1 MKKSRWLFFSLL
13 MFIPFFVSAETE
25 EMELVATK
33 TKYFKTTVVL
43 STSEVMRNSGLGE
56 ISSITTE
63 ITKEE
68 YDNVD
73 VNSESAANSE
83 RSIISTTIETTYK
96 MLTTDMYKRND
107 YYFRYHTTLTWKK
120 IPSTR
125 SYDIIGIGFLNTLE
139 PSGIYF
145 EENYCRSSSECYQNT
160 SYYEFIGLQGVGAM
174 FKVPSGTLTEL
185 EQYLEFD
192 VAKKN
197 SSSTLTY
204 QIAAGDYRH
213 ATSSIPYEDAK
224 DFSITLGGVQ
234 LDSSIVNYYDT
245 ITVADAEWTGT
256 W

>member
-1 MKKSRWLFFSLL
+1 MKARRWILFSLL

-25 EMELVATK
+25 EMELVATN
-33 TKYFKTTVVL
+33 TKYYKTVVVM
-43 STSEVMRNSGLGE
+43 SSSEVMRNSGLGE
-56 ISSITTE
+56 LSSITTE

-73 VNSESAANSE
+73 VDSENAENLQ
-83 RSIISTTIETTYK
+83 RGITSTTIETNYK

-125 SYDIIGIGFLNTLE
+125 SYDIIGIGFMNTLE
-139 PSGIYF
+139 PSSIYF

-160 SYYEFIGLQGVGAM
+160 SYYEYIGLQGVGAM

-185 EQYLEFD
+185 SQYLEFD
-192 VAKKN
+192 VAKKYTEN
-197 SSSTLTY
+197 TYTY

-213 ATSSIPYEDAK
+213 ATSSISYANAK
-224 DFSITLGGVQ
+224 NFTITLSGVQ
-234 LDSSIVNYYDT
+234 LASSILDYYDV
-245 ITVADAEWTGT
+245 ISIADATWTGT